1 MIQGFVALAK
11 IKEIKN
17 NKKDFIKL
25 TLTILGIKL
34 N

>member
-17 NKKDFIKL
+17 NKKDFIQ
-25 TLTILGIKL
+25 LTI
-34 N
+34 NNTRY

>member
-25 TLTILGIKL
+25 TINNTRY
-34 N
+34 